1 MGRDVR
7 LAAHG
12 LHALTLVAASPPPH
26 RETTAR
32 SRSFLTLP
40 GGTAMTRL
48 ATNKLAVL
56 TTLIMGWIL
65 TLFIIIAQQM

>member
-1 MGRDVR
+1 
-7 LAAHG
+7 
-12 LHALTLVAASPPPH
+12 
-26 RETTAR
+26 
-32 SRSFLTLP
+32 
-40 GGTAMTRL
+40 MTRL